1 NNSIG
6 ENGTRALAEALKTNS
21 TLTTLGL
28 RNNSIGENGTRA
40 LAEALKTNSTLTTLG
55 LRNNSIGENGTRALA
70 EALKTNSTLTTLGL
84 RNNSIGENGT
94 QALAEALRT
103 NSTLTT
109 LDLENNL
116 IGDKIAKELTE
127 TFKTRYPKVLAKA
140 ASESPADTT
149 FQLLYFPF
157 HGRAELTII
166 LVLIDAK
173 TEPLVVDWPAMK
185 QGTRFGVLAVLYE
198 TSVSGT
204 ILKLAESTAI
214 ERYLSKKSNL
224 LGSNAWEEHLLNEY
238 YNSSDALA
246 NYYSKVV
253 FSTPENRH
261 KEAETFYSAR
271 FSRAAAHETHLQEY
285 FNLGHF
291 VGVAF
296 TLADMRTTQVMQLL
310 KLMLPSGIE
319 FPALPAGLAKL
330 IETVE
335 TEPRIAA

>member
-1 NNSIG
+1 D
-6 ENGTRALAEALKTNS
+6 
-21 TLTTLGL
+21 
-28 RNNSIGENGTRA
+28 
-40 LAEALKTNSTLTTLG
+40 
-55 LRNNSIGENGTRALA
+55 
-70 EALKTNSTLTTLGL
+70 
-84 RNNSIGENGT
+84 NSIGENGT
-94 QALAEALRT
+94 QALAEALKTNSALTTLYLENNSIGEIGTQTLAEALKT

-109 LDLENNL
+109 LYLEQNS
-116 IGDKIAKELTE
+116 IGDKIAKALTE
-127 TFKTRYPKVLAKA
+127 TFKARDPEVLAKA
-140 ASESPADTT
+140 TSESSADTT
-149 FQLLYFPF
+149 FQPLYFPF
-157 HGRAELTII
+157 HDRTELTMI
-166 LVLIDAK
+166 LILIDAK
-173 TEPLVVDWPAMK
+173 TGPLVV
-185 QGTRFGVLAVLYE
+185 VLYE
-198 TSVSGT
+198 TSASGT

-291 VGVAF
+291 IGVAF

-335 TEPRIAA
+335 TEPRIAALLQSEEHSKLSMGMGIRQIRLL